1 MIVSIDRIEDA
12 VAVCILDE
20 TGGQVLL
27 PCAILPPHAKEGD
40 ILDVYVR
47 INEEA
52 TTQRRRS
59 IQQKLKSIFEDPNA

>member
-27 PCAILPPHAKEGD
+27 PRAILPPQAKEGD
-40 ILDVYVR
+40 ILDVFVC

-52 TTQRRRS
+52 TAQKRRS
-59 IQQKLKSIFEDPNA
+59 IQQKLKSIFEDPT